1 MDTLSGRPA
10 APSHA
15 PGNQH
20 ERDHQ
25 KRRPDGQNK
34 DHPKAGV
41 NNAVVASKTSHGNI
55 YGKIRGKIHAKI
67 HAKIHGN
74 LVQ

>member
-15 PGNQH
+15 PRNQH
-20 ERDHQ
+20 EREHQ
-25 KRRPDGQNK
+25 KRRPDGQNE

-55 YGKIRGKIHAKI
+55 
-67 HAKIHGN
+67 
-74 LVQ
+74 